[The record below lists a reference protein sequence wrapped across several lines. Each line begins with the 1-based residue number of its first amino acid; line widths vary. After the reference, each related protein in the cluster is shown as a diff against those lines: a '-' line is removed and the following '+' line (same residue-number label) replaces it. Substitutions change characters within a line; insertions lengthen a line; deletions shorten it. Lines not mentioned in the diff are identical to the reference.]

1 LTEATE
7 KHKGRAQL
15 TAGERSIGIS
25 ATVTA
30 SDKAR
35 LKELGN
41 GNLSAGIRVAVQVC
55 SPRAVTVTGTEAESR
70 N

>member
-1 LTEATE
+1 MNETE

-15 TAGERSIGIS
+15 TEGERSIGIS

-41 GNLSAGIRVAVQVC
+41 GNLSAGIRVAVERCQT
-55 SPRAVTVTGTEAESR
+55 AGQKDATNA
-70 N
+70 